1 MSDAE
6 DVAAIKR
13 LYEDWKVPWEAGDA
27 AAVAAFYANDAIQ
40 MPANEPD
47 IVGKEAWQSSLQA
60 FFDQFTIKG
69 NTSEV
74 LEAEIAGDLAFVR
87 GTYVITVSPK
97 AGGKPTQYSGKFVHI
112 FKRQPDG
119 AWKIYRAIGVDD
131 QSPRPAPKG

>member
-1 MSDAE
+1 MSEAE

-13 LYEDWKVPWEAGDA
+13 LYEDWKAPWEAGDA

-40 MPANEPD
+40 MPANEPA

-119 AWKIYRAIGVDD
+119 VWKIYRAIGVDD